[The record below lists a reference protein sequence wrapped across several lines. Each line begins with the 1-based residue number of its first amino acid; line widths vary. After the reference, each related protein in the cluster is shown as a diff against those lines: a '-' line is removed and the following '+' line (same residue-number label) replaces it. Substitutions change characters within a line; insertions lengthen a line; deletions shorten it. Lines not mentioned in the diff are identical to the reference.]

1 MARPVSIYSRNLT
14 RPPDASTSIR
24 AQRQIQ
30 PGIAS
35 NGRPSAGRRGRRVLI
50 AVASRIERRVIIH
63 PIRGGNLPVSKLT
76 GFGLG
81 NEYSSG
87 VDQPLHWESIFCPGR
102 VQPVISA
109 IAITGSNAGNIVDIL
124 DGNSYPCQR
133 FIRCLCI
140 IKPRRHSN
148 ARGVD
153 PRNGGRK
160 WII

>member
-1 MARPVSIYSRNLT
+1 MARPVSVYSRNLT
-14 RPPDASTSIR
+14 GSPDASTSIR

-35 NGRPSAGRRGRRVLI
+35 NGRTSARRRGRRVLI

-63 PIRGGNLPVSKLT
+63 PIRGGNLSVSKLT

-87 VDQPLHWESIFCPGR
+87 IDQPLDWKSVFCPGR
-102 VQPVISA
+102 VQPVIST

-124 DGNSYPCQR
+124 DGSSYPCQW
-133 FIRCLCI
+133 FFCCLRI

-153 PRNGGRK
+153 PRNGGWK